1 MATTIGTE
9 VTTPG
14 DRPVVEPGGAA
25 EGAGNR
31 VVPTQVH
38 TVVIGAGSGG
48 LTVAVGLAARGKR
61 VALVEVGH
69 VGGDCTNV
77 GCVPSKTLIHQA
89 RTLGA
94 QDSAAALA
102 HVRRKRDD
110 LREREAREFGSLA
123 NVDLVAGRARLLPPS
138 RGTSRGARHA
148 VAVATPDGAEHVIRS
163 ANVVIATGARPRVLD
178 VLGLPAERL
187 LTNETIFDLADAPQ
201 HLVVV
206 GGGVIGMELAFAFR
220 RLGSRVTV
228 VTLQD
233 RVMERSLPDVG
244 EALAGSLARHGID
257 LHTSARVESYDE
269 ATHTLRID
277 DGGTGAVLDGV
288 DRVLLAVGRQRNV
301 QGMGLEEAG
310 LRLDPDG
317 AVPTDGYGRTPVAGL
332 WAVGDV
338 TRTAAH
344 THSANAQG
352 RRVVQRI
359 AFGWLPA
366 RTPEPAYP
374 TATFSDP
381 EVATAGTMREQLTRC
396 HPDLITRVRVD
407 LAKDTDRG
415 YTDDTPEAFVVVDAI
430 RLTGT
435 VVGATI
441 VGPRAS
447 EMAPLFALAVQER
460 ISLFRLFRL
469 VQPYPTFSSGVQ
481 KVADAFVADTLGNL
495 VREIRGYLRHRWA
508 RR

>member
-1 MATTIGTE
+1 MTTT
-9 VTTPG
+9 V
-14 DRPVVEPGGAA
+14 DA
-25 EGAGNR
+25 
-31 VVPTQVH
+31 
-38 TVVIGAGSGG
+38 VVIGAGSGG
-48 LTVAVGLAARGKR
+48 LTVAVGLAARGR
-61 VALVEVGH
+61 QVALVEAGH

-94 QDSAAALA
+94 GGAATALA

-110 LREREAREFGSLA
+110 LRERETREFGSLA
-123 NVDLVAGRARLLPPS
+123 NVELVAGRARLLPPADRRRPAS
-138 RGTSRGARHA
+138 RHA
-148 VAVATPDGAEHVIRS
+148 VAVTTRDDEEHVIGTTH
-163 ANVVIATGARPRVLD
+163 VVVATGARPRELD
-178 VLGLPAERL
+178 VPGLPGHRR
-187 LTNETIFDLADAPQ
+187 LTNETVFDLPDAPG
-201 HLVVV
+201 HLVVL

-228 VTLQD
+228 VTVAD

-244 EALAGSLARHGID
+244 EALAGSLARHGIT
-257 LHTSARVESYDE
+257 LHAGARADSYDE
-269 ATHTLRID
+269 ATRTLRIVD
-277 DGGTGAVLDGV
+277 GTGAGTDLPGV
-288 DRVLLAVGRQRNV
+288 DHVLMAVGRRRSTDDL
-301 QGMGLEEAG
+301 GLAEVG
-310 LRLDPDG
+310 VRLDAGG
-317 AVPTDGYGRTPVAGL
+317 AVPTDGYGRTAVAGL

-359 AFGWLPA
+359 ALGWLPA
-366 RTPEPAYP
+366 RSPEPAYP
-374 TATFSDP
+374 TATFSEP

-396 HPDLITRVRVD
+396 HPDLVTRIRVD
-407 LAKDTDRG
+407 LATGTDRG
-415 YTDDTPEAFVVVDAI
+415 YTDDTPVAFLVVDAI

-460 ISLFRLFRL
+460 ISLYRLFRL

-481 KVADAFVADTLGNL
+481 RVADAFVVDTLGNL
-495 VREIRGYLRHRWA
+495 RREVVGYLRHRWA